1 MKSRKLLL
9 SLAVFFLVGAFA
21 PAKATPFVEGEGE
34 EGTEPTITGWHQ
46 IGPNNVAGRVRTLM
60 FDKFND
66 DVIYACSPSGG
77 LFVSV
82 NDGNISQMCVFAED
96 EELAVEEPLKA
107 IDVMKTES
115 FMLEQE
121 KAFILNQKLVKN
133 ISKQV

>member
-34 EGTEPTITGWHQ
+34 ETTDPVITGWHQ
-46 IGPNNVAGRVRTLM
+46 IGPNNVAGRVRTIM

-66 DVIYACSPSGG
+66 GVIYACSPAGG

-82 NDGNISQMCVFAED
+82 NDGNNWQEIPLGND
-96 EELAVEEPLKA
+96 ENRSYVATA
-107 IDVMKTES
+107 IAQDE
-115 FMLEQE
+115 
-121 KAFILNQKLVKN
+121 NGKLYVGTGEGY
-133 ISKQV
+133 